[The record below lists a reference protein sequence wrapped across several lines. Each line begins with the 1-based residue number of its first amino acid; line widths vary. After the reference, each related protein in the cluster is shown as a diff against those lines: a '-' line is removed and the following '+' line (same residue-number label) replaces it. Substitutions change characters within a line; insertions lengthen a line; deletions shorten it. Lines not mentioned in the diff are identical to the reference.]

1 MRRFRQ
7 IQSLALLCAIAQ
19 GAAGPSLALPRSEP
33 IAAAGNAFVQLVAR
47 KGTRNYSPG
56 DSLTPDETAAT
67 KKEKDAASEA
77 KAMEDCIR
85 TWDAGT
91 HITQSHWKEI
101 CKRQVNERGAQL
113 DR

>member
-1 MRRFRQ
+1 M
-7 IQSLALLCAIAQ
+7 
-19 GAAGPSLALPRSEP
+19 
-33 IAAAGNAFVQLVAR
+33 VQRVAR

-56 DSLTPDETAAT
+56 DSLTSDDNTPAKPDAIA
-67 KKEKDAASEA
+67 EA
-77 KAMEDCIR
+77 KALEDCLR
-85 TWDAGT
+85 AWDAGT

>member
-1 MRRFRQ
+1 MHRFRHLQ
-7 IQSLALLCAIAQ
+7 RLALLCAIAQ

-33 IAAAGNAFVQLVAR
+33 VAATGNAVVQLVAR

-56 DSLTPDETAAT
+56 DSTTSDDNTPA
-67 KKEKDAASEA
+67 KPDAVAEA
-77 KAMEDCIR
+77 KALEDCLR